1 MLKALGHKIV
11 PGGLRILSVIPA
23 SLLAFLFRLLV
34 NSRFFEV
41 GGIYHAQQAPDE
53 LQALA
58 DDLRAAV
65 IRSGAPAPAIRK
77 AVRNEVARGFFQLS
91 FRSIPRTG
99 VSGRFT

>member
-1 MLKALGHKIV
+1 MGVMH
-11 PGGLRILSVIPA
+11 
-23 SLLAFLFRLLV
+23 

-77 AVRNEVARGFFQLS
+77 LFD
-91 FRSIPRTG
+91 IK
-99 VSGRFT
+99 

>member
-1 MLKALGHKIV
+1 MSEVGVMH
-11 PGGLRILSVIPA
+11 
-23 SLLAFLFRLLV
+23 

-77 AVRNEVARGFFQLS
+77 LFD
-91 FRSIPRTG
+91 IK
-99 VSGRFT
+99 